1 MAPRPDPP
9 PRRGLL
15 QRARSHLVDLTL
27 LRISGEYRSLFVG
40 HSVCYFGDSIVA
52 VVVPFQVFAIT
63 GSVFA
68 VGMLG
73 LVQLVPVFVF
83 PIVGGA
89 AADAMDRRRLVIV
102 TNVLLAG
109 MSLLMARS
117 VGTRLASGTTT
128 RRIPFRS
135 STGPC

>member
-1 MAPRPDPP
+1 M
-9 PRRGLL
+9 
-15 QRARSHLVDLTL
+15 DLTP
-27 LRISGEYRSLFVG
+27 LRVSGEYRSLFVG
-40 HSVCYFGDSIVA
+40 HSVSYFGDSIVE

-89 AADAMDRRRLVIV
+89 AAEAMDR
-102 TNVLLAG
+102 
-109 MSLLMARS
+109 
-117 VGTRLASGTTT
+117 
-128 RRIPFRS
+128 P
-135 STGPC
+135 